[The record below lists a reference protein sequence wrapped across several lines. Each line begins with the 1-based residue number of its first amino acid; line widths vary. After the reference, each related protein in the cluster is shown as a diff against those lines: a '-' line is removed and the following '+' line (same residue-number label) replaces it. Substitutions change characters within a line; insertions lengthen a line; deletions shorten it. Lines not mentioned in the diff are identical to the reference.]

1 MLNEKESKR
10 EKIRKKMCA
19 EFAII
24 DNIYLK
30 YSSCMRYQ
38 DARPISEKKMI
49 LGGKKTL
56 NIVKFINYN
65 EIDDVNAVEL
75 T

>member
-38 DARPISEKKMI
+38 DARPISKK
-49 LGGKKTL
+49 KNDSRREE
-56 NIVKFINYN
+56 NIEYR
-65 EIDDVNAVEL
+65 
-75 T
+75 

>member
-1 MLNEKESKR
+1 MR
-10 EKIRKKMCA
+10 DPFRK
-19 EFAII
+19 
-24 DNIYLK
+24 
-30 YSSCMRYQ
+30 
-38 DARPISEKKMI
+38 KKMI